1 MDGSLSSP
9 SGGIVVRTT
18 EHGLPIALKLDQRE
32 LSTPPMQLASEI
44 LLLCQLS
51 ARRMQVARRRDL
63 VARGCSPAVIH
74 ALDLSTEEEL
84 RQTEA
89 ALRGDDSDG
98 APETW
103 MIPI

>member
-9 SGGIVVRTT
+9 SGRIVVRTT
-18 EHGLPIALKLDQRE
+18 ERGLPIGLKLDQRE
-32 LSTPPMQLASEI
+32 LSTPPMQLAREI

-63 VARGCSPAVIH
+63 VARGFSPGVVRG
-74 ALDLSTEEEL
+74 LDLSTEEEL
-84 RQTEA
+84 QQAEA

-98 APETW
+98 VPGTW
-103 MIPI
+103 MTPI